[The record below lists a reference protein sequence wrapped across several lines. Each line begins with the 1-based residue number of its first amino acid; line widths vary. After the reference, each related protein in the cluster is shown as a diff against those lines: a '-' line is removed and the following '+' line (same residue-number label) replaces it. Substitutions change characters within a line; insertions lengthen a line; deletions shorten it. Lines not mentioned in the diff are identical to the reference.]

1 MILARKIIT
10 KREGRGGTFV
20 TDVSMSQICPLD
32 PLSLYRRPYGRSDL
46 KGKEKDHGDEYPN
59 EHPITAT
66 D

>member
-10 KREGRGGTFV
+10 KREGRGGRFV
-20 TDVSMSQICPLD
+20 TGVYMSQICPLD